1 MRRASNSNTSYQN
14 EYNLQNKKLEWVKP
28 LNTNEASWSGFCRQF
43 YSLGIATVVP
53 KDYKYFW
60 WVNCFWELGSLPSN
74 VHFLSSPSHLGFLP
88 SGFDGMAWQ
97 WRLWQASPAF
107 AVINQIIGTVE
118 VTNTDGWWTPKT
130 VKNLD
135 GWWFLP
141 EQKRV
146 VCLKWSMELE
156 EEILLFPSLVL
167 ESAVK
172 C

>member
-1 MRRASNSNTSYQN
+1 MKP
-14 EYNLQNKKLEWVKP
+14 QNK
-28 LNTNEASWSGFCRQF
+28 CHF

-130 VKNLD
+130 VKKLD

-141 EQKRV
+141 RTKTCCMSEMVYGIGGGNPSISFFSAWKRGQV
-146 VCLKWSMELE
+146 LKYCLH
-156 EEILLFPSLVL
+156 P
-167 ESAVK
+167 
-172 C
+172 